1 MCATGC
7 ERAAL
12 LHSYFVYYSYLFVI
26 ERIICSIMIIIVY
39 TVTYM
44 LTFVINN
51 VHTSDDKKR
60 ALVSY
65 TSHNFQQ
72 YAIHNRNDYVARG
85 LA

>member
-12 LHSYFVYYSYLFVI
+12 LHSCFGRNFVYYYYLFVI

-51 VHTSDDKKR
+51 VHTSDNKKS
-60 ALVSY
+60 VS
-65 TSHNFQQ
+65 
-72 YAIHNRNDYVARG
+72 
-85 LA
+85 